1 MRHSNHAV
9 RGRRLTI
16 LFVGLFGMALAACG
30 SSTPPSAAPSAAPTP
45 SPTPDPHLKDP
56 VTADDIFRDIGKGGL
71 RISPTNANL
80 GQGNPAIV
88 KVINGDIDGWP
99 IRITQYT
106 SAAVLARSL
115 DWTPGQAPGGD
126 EAPYAFA
133 GLNVLITF
141 GPISDKAPTVPDP
154 SRTAAA
160 AALVQILDPLLWPI
174 TQRTVTPIPSRTAAP
189 VATPTPA
196 PTVPPKAT
204 PKPSAKATPRPK
216 VTPTPTKRP

>member
-16 LFVGLFGMALAACG
+16 LFVGLFGMGLAACG
-30 SSTPPSAAPSAAPTP
+30 SSTPPSAEPSAAPTLA
-45 SPTPDPHLKDP
+45 PTPDPHLKEP

-80 GQGNPAIV
+80 GQGNPSIV

-115 DWTPGQAPGGD
+115 DWTPGGSPGGD

-141 GPISDKAPTVPDP
+141 GPISAKAPSVPEP
-154 SRTAAA
+154 ARTAAA
-160 AALVQILDPLLWPI
+160 ATLVQILDPLLWPL

-189 VATPTPA
+189 VATPTPSPA
-196 PTVPPKAT
+196 ATPKAT
-204 PKPSAKATPRPK
+204 PKPSAKPK
-216 VTPTPTKRP
+216 VTPKPTKRP